1 MNPIFVYEI
10 GTLAVAWI
18 GLHVVLGWQ
27 FGRSWPTRRGRTVV
41 YLVAAVLALL
51 PIAGF
56 FADGGTAFDRAV
68 ATVGFS
74 LFSLSACLLV
84 LIIPRHVAEIIER
97 AVRRIDDTPEAIS
110 RRLLIRRACDAAM
123 VVVAGA
129 YTVTAAV
136 HARRAVVTHTVVD
149 LPLAPAGLDG
159 MRIVQISDL
168 HAGYTITAA
177 YVAEIVNQANALKP
191 DLIVLTGD
199 IVDGPQHVVDNML
212 APLAG
217 LRARYGVMAVT
228 GNHEYYWDVELTL
241 AAFRRIGVDVLL
253 NEHRIVRH
261 RDATLVVA
269 GIVDPMAIDV
279 HAAQV
284 PDLAA
289 ALRGAPEGATRLLL
303 AHQPRTASA
312 ALANGVDLQLS
323 GHLHGGQCFPW
334 SWLIRAF
341 EPYVA
346 GLYRIDTLRLYVS
359 RGTGYLNPPN
369 RLGCPS
375 EIAELTLR
383 CSTAAVGGD
392 ITSGR

>member
-1 MNPIFVYEI
+1 VNPVFVHEI
-10 GTLAVAWI
+10 AALAVGWF
-18 GLHVVLGWQ
+18 GLHVILGWQ
-27 FGRSWPTRRGRTVV
+27 LGQSWPTRRGRSVV
-41 YLVAAVLALL
+41 YLCVAVAALL
-51 PIAGF
+51 PIACF
-56 FADGGTAFDRAV
+56 FADGGTALDRAV
-68 ATVGFS
+68 GIVGFS

-84 LIIPRHVAEIIER
+84 LAAVRHIAVLLGR
-97 AVRRIDDTPEAIS
+97 AVHRIDDTPEARS
-110 RRLLIRRACDAAM
+110 RRLFFRRVGDAAM
-123 VVVAGA
+123 VTVAGVYTVAGA
-129 YTVTAAV
+129 A

-149 LPLAPAGLDG
+149 LPRAPAGLDG

-168 HAGYTITAA
+168 HAGYTISAA
-177 YVAEIVNQANALKP
+177 YVAEIVHQANALEP

-199 IVDGPQHVVDNML
+199 LVDGPQRVIDSLL

-217 LRARYGVMAVT
+217 LRARHGVMAIT
-228 GNHEYYWDVELTL
+228 GNHEYYWDVELAV
-241 AAFRRIGVDVLL
+241 AAIRRIGADVLL

-261 RDATLVVA
+261 GDATLVVA
-269 GIVDPMAIDV
+269 GIVDPKAIDV

-284 PDLAA
+284 PDLDA

-303 AHQPRTASA
+303 AHRPSTAST

-323 GHLHGGQCFPW
+323 GHLHGGQCFPV
-334 SWLIRAF
+334 SWLMRAF

-369 RLGCPS
+369 RLGCPA

-383 CSTAAVGGD
+383 CGADAVGH
-392 ITSGR
+392 I